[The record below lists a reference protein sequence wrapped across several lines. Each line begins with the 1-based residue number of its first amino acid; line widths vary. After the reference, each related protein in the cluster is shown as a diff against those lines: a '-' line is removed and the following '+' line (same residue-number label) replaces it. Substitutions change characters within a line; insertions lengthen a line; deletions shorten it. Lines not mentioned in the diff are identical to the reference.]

1 MTASIKCAPNGPL
14 LVSGEVSVEKSDGTP
29 IPANASLALCRCGG
43 SKNKPF
49 CDGSHN
55 HNGFSGDRLADRPA
69 DRQEAYRGEKT
80 TIYDNR
86 GLCAHAGVCTDNL
99 KGVFRL
105 GEEPWIDPGGDSAER
120 ILDIIE
126 RCPSGALSC
135 TIDGVDYNGDPDGPA
150 QIRIVKNG
158 PYAVAGAVELVNTQW
173 GQGAAQKHF
182 TLCRCGASKNKP
194 FCDGSHWDVGFTD
207 EVN

>member
-1 MTASIKCAPNGPL
+1 MTASIKCVPNGPL
-14 LVSGEVSVEKSDGTP
+14 LVSGEVSVEKSDGTL

-55 HNGFSGDRLADRPA
+55 HNGFSGDRTADRRA
-69 DRQEAYRGEKT
+69 DRREAYRGEKV

-86 GLCAHAGVCTDNL
+86 GLCAHAGVCTENL

-105 GEEPWIDPGGDSAER
+105 GEEPWIDPDGGSAEH
-120 ILDIIE
+120 ILDIIK

-135 TIDGVDYNGDPDGPA
+135 TIDGVDFNGDPDGPA

-158 PYAVAGAVELVNTQW
+158 PYAVAGAVEMVDTQW
-173 GQGAAQKHF
+173 GRGPHKAISRCAAAGPRK
-182 TLCRCGASKNKP
+182 TSP
-194 FCDGSHWDVGFTD
+194 FVTAAIGMWGSPTR
-207 EVN
+207 